1 MKFHGGMQF
10 STVLISCFAFALLTA
25 SPLAAQQDDARADAL
40 TAEALSAASSTRDW
54 LAAARLHE
62 ASGRLRAG
70 GDARSTA
77 SFVDAARFYYY
88 AGELRDSERMFEA
101 AGESAHDG
109 GDAFAAALAFLDGA
123 SVAAENGRRRA
134 SQKLGWRAE
143 ALSRDPGLDE
153 THRLALARRFRVLH
167 GD

>member
-1 MKFHGGMQF
+1 MKFHGSMRF
-10 STVLISCFAFALLTA
+10 STGPISCFAFALLTA

-109 GDAFAAALAFLDGA
+109 GDAFTAALAYLDGA
-123 SVAAENGRRRA
+123 SVAAENGRHRA

-143 ALSRDPGLDE
+143 ALSRDPGLDPE
-153 THRLALARRFRVLH
+153 HRLALARRFRVLH